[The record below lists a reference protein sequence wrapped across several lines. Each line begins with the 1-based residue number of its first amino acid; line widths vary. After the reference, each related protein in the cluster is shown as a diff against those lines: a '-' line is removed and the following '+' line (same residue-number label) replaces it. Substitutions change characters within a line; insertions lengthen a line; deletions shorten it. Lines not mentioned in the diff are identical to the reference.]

1 MAPTVGKAARPGGL
15 RLQHVAL
22 NVSNLSACERF
33 YVDILGLRVVWR
45 PDTESVYLPSGAD
58 NLALHQAPVGPPA
71 IPQRLDHIGF
81 ALESEAAVDAWH
93 DSLAARGVPIVAAMP
108 SRPAAPAW
116 RRVPQRRP
124 TAVPSP
130 RPCWLTWTKLAATL
144 APAWWW

>member
-45 PDTESVYLPSGAD
+45 PDTESVYLTSGAD

-93 DSLAARGVPIVAAMP
+93 DSLAARGVPIVAAP
-108 SRPAAPAW
+108 RTHRDGSRSLYCQDPDGNS
-116 RRVPQRRP
+116 VQLLYE
-124 TAVPSP
+124 P
-130 RPCWLTWTKLAATL
+130 RLEQ
-144 APAWWW
+144 